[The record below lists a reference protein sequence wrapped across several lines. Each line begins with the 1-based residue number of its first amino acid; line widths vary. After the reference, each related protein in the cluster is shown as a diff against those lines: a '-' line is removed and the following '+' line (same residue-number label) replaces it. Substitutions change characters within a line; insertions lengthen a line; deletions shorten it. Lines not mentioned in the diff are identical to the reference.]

1 MAIITGQA
9 AMDRADAAHAQEK
22 KRKRKK
28 EKKWLKFLI
37 WTAVVIIVI
46 FLTLFLSSRIGRFD
60 SIASMLVY
68 IRSQF

>member
-1 MAIITGQA
+1 MAIITGQT
-9 AMDRADAAHAQEK
+9 AMEQVDAAYALQERK
-22 KRKRKK
+22 KRRK

-37 WTAVVIIVI
+37 WTGVVILVI

>member
-9 AMDRADAAHAQEK
+9 AMERAENGHTER
-22 KRKRKK
+22 RKRKK
-28 EKKWLKFLI
+28 EKKWLKFLM
-37 WTAVVIIVI
+37 WTGIVILVI

-68 IRSQF
+68 IQSQF

>member
-9 AMDRADAAHAQEK
+9 AMEQADAAHALEE
-22 KRKRKK
+22 KRKQRKQ
-28 EKKWLKFLI
+28 KKMRKFLI
-37 WTAVVIIVI
+37 WTAVVIVVI